1 MLSALIAIVGGIL
14 ASSSLIIAKK
24 PNAKELID
32 KLTPFQGWIGIIL
45 VFWGLWG
52 AIQLVL
58 NIGSIGLVW
67 IIALSICVVEFV
79 VGFVLGYSLISKYF
93 LERSEAAKEKGQK
106 LRVKLVNYQVPGG
119 IILII
124 LGILSIIL

>member
-1 MLSALIAIVGGIL
+1 MLSALIAIAGGIL
-14 ASSSLIIAKK
+14 AASSLIISKK

-32 KLTPFQGWIGIIL
+32 KLTPFQGWIGVIL
-45 VFWGLWG
+45 AFWGLWG
-52 AIQLVL
+52 TIQLVL
-58 NIGSIGLVW
+58 NIGHIGLVW
-67 IIALSICVVEFV
+67 IIALAICVVEFV
-79 VGFVLGYSLISKYF
+79 VGFVLGFGLISQYF

-106 LRVKLVNYQVPGG
+106 LRLKLVNYQVPGG

>member
-32 KLTPFQGWIGIIL
+32 KLTPFQGWIGLIL
-45 VFWGLWG
+45 AFWGLWG

-58 NIGSIGLVW
+58 NIGHIGVVW
-67 IIALSICVVEFV
+67 IIGLAICVVEFA
-79 VGFVLGYSLISKYF
+79 VGFVLGFGLISKYF
-93 LERSEAAKEKGQK
+93 LERSEVAKEKGQK
-106 LRVKLVNYQVPGG
+106 LRLKLVNYQVPGG

>member
-32 KLTPFQGWIGIIL
+32 KLTPFQGWIGLIL
-45 VFWGLWG
+45 AFWGLWG

-58 NIGSIGLVW
+58 NIGQIGVVW
-67 IIALSICVVEFV
+67 IIALAICVVEFV
-79 VGFVLGYSLISKYF
+79 VGFVLGFGLISKYF

-106 LRVKLVNYQVPGG
+106 LRLKLVNYQVPGG

-124 LGILSIIL
+124 LGIISIIL